1 MLMEYRERKTRPR
14 EKNGEIEKNI
24 KQIRE
29 RLIGLQC
36 LNAENV
42 QFQKFFLLAFL
53 ADFDL

>member
-1 MLMEYRERKTRPR
+1 MLMEYREWKTRPR